1 MTKERAMDSVKT
13 DAKWKLVPE
22 LPTRE
27 MFIAAFD
34 ALVPAADAAACWGAM
49 VAASPPAGAEVVG
62 PEGPDA
68 WLIRKGGYFYRPNC
82 AGYTVNKADAGRY
95 TEAEAKAE
103 AAVEPWHMQ
112 AILADDVPGKPTPPT
127 AEEIARRARE
137 ETASGHVEIAHDGFA
152 GDIIGH
158 YVTREGKRGVVVQQD
173 DTRVVHVYGEKW
185 LAALAKPPG
194 ETGAGQ
200 L

>member
-1 MTKERAMDSVKT
+1 MTYDSERF
-13 DAKWKLVPE
+13 AKWSNAD
-22 LPTRE
+22 
-27 MFIAAFD
+27 IAAQCRAQARDQLDPEYSLFMTEV
-34 ALVPAADAAACWGAM
+34 AKRL
-49 VAASPPAGAEVVG
+49 AASPQPPAPGAEVVARETLG
-62 PEGPDA
+62 PYEA
-68 WLIRKGGYFYRPNC
+68 RHC
-82 AGYTVNKADAGRY
+82 AGVPASVCDYGVVSLSAGIEVCRVWKEQDAR
-95 TEAEAKAE
+95 
-103 AAVEPWHMQ
+103 
-112 AILADDVPGKPTPPT
+112 AISDLLNATPPT

-194 ETGAGQ
+194 ETGAGG
-200 L
+200 